1 MSAPIPEPRDA
12 VGNLLVK
19 DGFVAVYFKSTPIFR
34 VIALENG
41 GIHTANG
48 ITPAVVRVVSDL
60 ILKQVPGA
68 PFESLVRIVTPGA
81 EELLA
86 SVSKNLIKT

>member
-1 MSAPIPEPRDA
+1 MNQIPEPRDA

-19 DGFVAVYFKSTPIFR
+19 DGFVAIHFKNVPLFKVVAI
-34 VIALENG
+34 ENG

-48 ITPAVVRVVSDL
+48 ITPAIVRVVSDL
-60 ILKQVPGA
+60 VLKQMPGA
-68 PFESLVRIVTPGA
+68 PFESIIRVVTPGT

-86 SVSKNLIKT
+86 AIGKTLVKT